1 MQRYTVKQLAR
12 LSGVSV
18 RTLHHYDEIG
28 LLAPA
33 HLGDNRY
40 RYYGEAELL
49 RLQQVLFHREL
60 GFSLQEI
67 AALLDR
73 PDFDRRE
80 ALRLQR
86 ERLEQQARRYA
97 ELVRTIDRTIADLNG
112 KKEMK
117 HAELF
122 KGFAPE
128 QQAEYERWLVE
139 RHGGGMRAHIDLSKR
154 KFEQLGD
161 AQKQQ
166 LQDELAGIETE
177 LAEACRRELPT
188 DAPVLEPVL
197 ERHRAWIAT
206 MWGRPCPRE
215 AYGGMGDLYLAH
227 PDFRARFDA
236 MAPGFTEYLAA
247 AMKAHAGRGWAAST

>member
-1 MQRYTVKQLAR
+1 MQRYTVKQVAR

-49 RLQQVLFHREL
+49 RLQQILFHREL
-60 GFSLQEI
+60 GFALNEI

-73 PDFDRRE
+73 PGFDRVE
-80 ALRLQR
+80 ALRMQR
-86 ERLEQQARRYA
+86 ERLEQKAQRYA

-112 KKEMK
+112 KKIMK
-117 HAELF
+117 HAGLF

-139 RHGGGMRAHIDLSKR
+139 RHGERMRAHIDLSTR
-154 KFEQLGD
+154 KFAQLTD
-161 AQKQQ
+161 AEKKA
-166 LQDELAGIETE
+166 LQDELSDIETE
-177 LAEACRRELPT
+177 LVEACRRDLPP
-188 DAPVLEPVL
+188 DSLVLAPVL
-197 ERHRAWIAT
+197 ERHRAWVAT
-206 MWGRPCPRE
+206 MWGRECPQSG
-215 AYGGMGDLYLAH
+215 YGGLGDMYLAH
-227 PDFRARFDA
+227 PDFRARFEA
-236 MAPGFTEYLAA
+236 IEPGFTEYLAE
-247 AMKAHAGRGWAAST
+247 AMKAHSARAT

>member
-28 LLAPA
+28 LLVPA

-60 GFSLQEI
+60 GFALNEI

-73 PDFDRRE
+73 PGFDRLE
-80 ALRLQR
+80 ALRMQR
-86 ERLEQQARRYA
+86 ERLEQQAQRCA

-112 KKEMK
+112 MTDMK
-117 HAELF
+117 HAGLF

-139 RHGGGMRAHIDLSKR
+139 RHGDGMRERIDLSKR
-154 KFEQLGD
+154 RFDELTD

-166 LQDELAGIETE
+166 LQDELADVETE
-177 LAEACRRELPT
+177 LAEACRRDLPP
-188 DAPVLEPVL
+188 DALVLAPVL
-197 ERHRAWIAT
+197 ERHRAWVAT
-206 MWGRPCPRE
+206 MWGRPCPQ
-215 AYGGMGDLYLAH
+215 AGYGGLGEMYLAH
-227 PDFRARFDA
+227 PDFRARFEA
-236 MAPGFTEYLAA
+236 IEPGFTEYLAE
-247 AMKAHAGRGWAAST
+247 AMKAHAARSAT

>member
-49 RLQQVLFHREL
+49 RLQQILFHREL
-60 GFSLQEI
+60 GFALSEI
-67 AALLDR
+67 AGLLDR
-73 PDFDRRE
+73 PGFDRVE
-80 ALRLQR
+80 ALRQQR
-86 ERLEQQARRYA
+86 ERLEQQAQRYA

-112 KKEMK
+112 KTTMK

-139 RHGGGMRAHIDLSKR
+139 RHGNEVRAHIDLSKR
-154 KFEQLGD
+154 KFEQLTD

-166 LQDELAGIETE
+166 LQDELAAIEAD
-177 LAEACRRELPT
+177 LAEACRRDLPP
-188 DAPVLEPVL
+188 DAAVLAPVL
-197 ERHRAWIAT
+197 ERHRAWVAT
-206 MWGRPCPRE
+206 MWGRPCPQE
-215 AYGGMGDLYLAH
+215 GYGGLGEMYLAH
-227 PDFRARFDA
+227 PDFRARFEA
-236 MAPGFTEYLAA
+236 MEPGFAEYLAE
-247 AMKAHAGRGWAAST
+247 AMKAHAARAA

>member
-28 LLAPA
+28 LLKPA
-33 HLGDNRY
+33 HLGDNRD

-60 GFSLQEI
+60 GFALHDI
-67 AALLDR
+67 AVLLDR
-73 PDFDRRE
+73 PGFDRAE
-80 ALRLQR
+80 ALRMQR
-86 ERLEQQARRYA
+86 ERLEQQAQRYA

-128 QQAEYERWLVE
+128 QQAEYERWLVA
-139 RHGGGMRAHIDLSKR
+139 RHGNDMRAHIDLSKR
-154 KFEQLGD
+154 KFEQLTD
-161 AQKQQ
+161 AEKQQ
-166 LQDELAGIETE
+166 LQDELAGIEAD
-177 LAEACRRELPT
+177 LAEACRRDLPT
-188 DAPVLEPVL
+188 DATVLAPVL
-197 ERHRAWIAT
+197 ERHRAWVAT

-215 AYGGMGDLYLAH
+215 AYAGLGDLYLAH
-227 PDFRARFDA
+227 PDFRARYEA
-236 MAPGFTEYLAA
+236 LAPGFTEYLAA
-247 AMKAHAGRGWAAST
+247 AMKAHSARG